1 MQNFEIKI
9 FANPS
14 GFQELKLNNAEN
26 LFTKEIADKRNF
38 DGDYGTFKDGTF
50 SVLFTNRAFI
60 IDYIFNVVADA
71 GFRDPQTHIAIAIER
86 GYKLKD
92 AYQVFTRLRKEF
104 NLIAAEYKV
113 NIARSLYNRSET
125 FNKIVEEYIDLA
137 PDQFRISVGEID
149 ITKRALASYETEEQL
164 NSLLEEPNRLK
175 FRSYSLVYFLK
186 KIDASELYKK
196 ESIKKYYNGI
206 VMDDS
211 DFNSLVSYEVVFPD
225 GHTET
230 IKSRHDIIDYTC
242 SKKYYQSERFYG
254 TLNDHMND
262 WIVTQSDD
270 YTKFI
275 IGKSL
280 VPETIELRVVCYDPN
295 MNPIE
300 TPSGLSFSL
309 GTFYTQ
315 NSILVLSGDEI
326 DKDFVC
332 SSNDERIR
340 PEFLKRAQGVIAF
353 KIVRQYCYDV
363 YALFGHVSKKINENI
378 SEIKLYKKKQSLP
391 LAVLTKKEHTYLSEL
406 SPEKIEYEIPETL
419 KYSSTRAG
427 FGDDARPLAPQ
438 FQKKDT
444 VDVELIIQNESIIRS
459 LNKNTV
465 TCYYRTAN
473 DKMQHVAQE
482 NQNDSQGKKQGRGY
496 PHELNF
502 KEDGHLVIKELPL
515 GYFSCKIRVSG
526 YREEK
531 RQLTLYPKDKAKQI
545 ELTFERTPLSKALRL
560 LNKYKG
566 RVAIF
571 FIGLFIGGF
580 IRPYLNN
587 PQNSVS
593 DNKNIQVL
601 RDSVTTLKEDT
612 ANLHREVVS
621 LERRIFELDSINNGL
636 LKTKGSQASAI
647 GQVAAEVNAQSKDE
661 THPDAIKKI
670 IQLLNKDKGDIKNKN
685 SFVYKQY
692 YNKLSKSEKNKI
704 EKVLNHPAYPTTS
717 IPSHITTITEAVNY
731 LNNSMGG

>member
-340 PEFLKRAQGVIAF
+340 PEFLKRTQGVIAF

-406 SPEKIEYEIPETL
+406 SPEKIEYEIPETQ

-444 VDVELIIQNESIIRS
+444 VDIELIIQNESIIRS

-465 TCYYRTAN
+465 TCYYKTAN

-692 YNKLSKSEKNKI
+692 YNKLSKSEKNEI

-717 IPSHITTITEAVNY
+717 IPPHITTIMEAVKY
-731 LNNSMGG
+731 LDNSMGG

>member
-113 NIARSLYNRSET
+113 NIARSIYNRSET

-315 NSILVLSGDEI
+315 NSILVLTQLLRSE
-326 DKDFVC
+326 
-332 SSNDERIR
+332 
-340 PEFLKRAQGVIAF
+340 
-353 KIVRQYCYDV
+353 
-363 YALFGHVSKKINENI
+363 LFSKK
-378 SEIKLYKKKQSLP
+378 
-391 LAVLTKKEHTYLSEL
+391 
-406 SPEKIEYEIPETL
+406 
-419 KYSSTRAG
+419 
-427 FGDDARPLAPQ
+427 
-438 FQKKDT
+438 
-444 VDVELIIQNESIIRS
+444 
-459 LNKNTV
+459 
-465 TCYYRTAN
+465 
-473 DKMQHVAQE
+473 
-482 NQNDSQGKKQGRGY
+482 
-496 PHELNF
+496 
-502 KEDGHLVIKELPL
+502 
-515 GYFSCKIRVSG
+515 
-526 YREEK
+526 
-531 RQLTLYPKDKAKQI
+531 
-545 ELTFERTPLSKALRL
+545 
-560 LNKYKG
+560 
-566 RVAIF
+566 F
-571 FIGLFIGGF
+571 F
-580 IRPYLNN
+580 P
-587 PQNSVS
+587 
-593 DNKNIQVL
+593 
-601 RDSVTTLKEDT
+601 
-612 ANLHREVVS
+612 
-621 LERRIFELDSINNGL
+621 
-636 LKTKGSQASAI
+636 
-647 GQVAAEVNAQSKDE
+647 
-661 THPDAIKKI
+661 
-670 IQLLNKDKGDIKNKN
+670 
-685 SFVYKQY
+685 
-692 YNKLSKSEKNKI
+692 
-704 EKVLNHPAYPTTS
+704 
-717 IPSHITTITEAVNY
+717 
-731 LNNSMGG
+731 

>member
-340 PEFLKRAQGVIAF
+340 PEFLKRTQGVIAF

-444 VDVELIIQNESIIRS
+444 VDIELIIQNESIIRS

-692 YNKLSKSEKNKI
+692 YNKLSKSEKNEI

-717 IPSHITTITEAVNY
+717 IPSHITTITEAVKY